1 MGTFVLKRKL
11 YAEDPNQPKK
21 SGMGL
26 GTKLALGAA
35 AVGGSLYGAKK
46 GMFGARAMK
55 SVNTGLMKAG
65 QKVGGNV
72 GDKMILSGAGDYG
85 KAKVRLANSAMAK
98 KTGAMMT
105 KKTQQQVADNIA
117 MNQIDKYT
125 GGGAWGKAAGTKK

>member
-46 GMFGARAMK
+46 GMFGNRARMT
-55 SVNTGLMKAG
+55 VNTGYMKMGQTLGSRSMVKSGARDYAKGSVNRNIQQMQKVDPKFKMTDSELKRNIAG
-65 QKVGGNV
+65 QSNF
-72 GDKMILSGAGDYG
+72 LQRQYAP
-85 KAKVRLANSAMAK
+85 KAKPATPAK
-98 KTGAMMT
+98 
-105 KKTQQQVADNIA
+105 
-117 MNQIDKYT
+117 
-125 GGGAWGKAAGTKK
+125 